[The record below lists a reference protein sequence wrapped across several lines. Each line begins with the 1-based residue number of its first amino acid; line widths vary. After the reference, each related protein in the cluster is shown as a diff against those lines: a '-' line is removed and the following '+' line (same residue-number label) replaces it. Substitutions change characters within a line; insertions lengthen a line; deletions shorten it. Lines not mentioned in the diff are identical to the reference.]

1 MKEHLQD
8 WGSTA
13 EVGIIEGEL
22 VTASV
27 SYAEELA
34 EVFYQA
40 KLPDGRWKSIP
51 QNAKDGYIRAMQAVL
66 DKMENDHPDE
76 EYKNVRY

>member
-1 MKEHLQD
+1 M
-8 WGSTA
+8 T
-13 EVGIIEGEL
+13 
-22 VTASV
+22 
-27 SYAEELA
+27 YAEELD

-40 KLPDGRWKSIP
+40 KITDGRWKSIP

-76 EYKNVRY
+76 EWKNVRR